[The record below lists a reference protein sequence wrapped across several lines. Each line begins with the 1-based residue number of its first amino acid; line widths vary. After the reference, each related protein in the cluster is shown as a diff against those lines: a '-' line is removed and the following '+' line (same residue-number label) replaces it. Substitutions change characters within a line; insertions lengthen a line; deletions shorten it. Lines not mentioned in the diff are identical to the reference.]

1 MDGVGA
7 NRRLAGGEGGDA
19 GVADF
24 DRNKLVIDNSKL
36 TLRNIKKSEIGNR
49 LLKKGDLLIEKSGG
63 GDKTLVG
70 CVVLF
75 NENYKALTSNFVAK
89 FSNDSCFFSSV
100 ASA

>member
-1 MDGVGA
+1 LGSDPKENNDDIVVL
-7 NRRLAGGEGGDA
+7 R
-19 GVADF
+19 VIDF

-70 CVVLF
+70 VVLF

-89 FSNDSCFFSSV
+89 MTPKV
-100 ASA
+100 M